1 MNYFH
6 LYLFILKTAY
16 IIQLFLIFFRLQSSK
31 NTIFYWS
38 DKIFNSSLALFL
50 IYYFSV
56 GKFPDI
62 DPADRY
68 LLIIIGG
75 VFLSYTW
82 QDEFFK
88 LQEIVY
94 NKIMGL

>member
-1 MNYFH
+1 MNSFH
-6 LYLFILKTAY
+6 VYLFILKIVY
-16 IIQLFLIFFRLQSSK
+16 LIQLVLIFFRVQSTK
-31 NTIFYWS
+31 NPIFYWS
-38 DKIFNSSLALFL
+38 DKLFNSSLALFL

-68 LLIIIGG
+68 LLILIGG

-82 QDEFFK
+82 QDEFFE
-88 LQEIVY
+88 LQTLVY
-94 NKIMGL
+94 DKIMGL